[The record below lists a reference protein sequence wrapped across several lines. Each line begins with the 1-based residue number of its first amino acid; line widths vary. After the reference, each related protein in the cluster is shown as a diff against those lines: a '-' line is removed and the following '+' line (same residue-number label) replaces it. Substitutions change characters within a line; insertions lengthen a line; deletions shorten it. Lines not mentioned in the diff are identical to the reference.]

1 LEQKKKKKKTN
12 FVPNWQFIVQELKL
26 GSISIQQSMN
36 KNSCNESTF
45 CALDPSFTSTINA
58 ISFSLSNLTEMNSM
72 FNVMISKLTHAKDI
86 KTNNDVYCIIS
97 QFISTTMFSNLH
109 LYK

>member
-1 LEQKKKKKKTN
+1 MANSLDHYQHELELLKELEFQMDKFGAKKKKKKTN

-58 ISFSLSNLTEMNSM
+58 ISFSLSNLT
-72 FNVMISKLTHAKDI
+72 
-86 KTNNDVYCIIS
+86 
-97 QFISTTMFSNLH
+97 
-109 LYK
+109 